1 MDSDFWNT
9 EFRQDPDYVDVADQI
24 LGPEV
29 RGLTLGTALDLGC
42 GSGKNALILAELG
55 WTVIGVDWAE
65 EAIRLARQATRGR
78 DLEATFIVADTTKW
92 TPGTQFNL
100 VVSTYTLPGG
110 ENSRHVLQT
119 AANAVAPVGTLI
131 IAEWDRSM
139 AEVWP
144 FAAEDLT
151 TPDEIAGVLRGLAVE
166 RAEVRRIDVFAKDDP
181 RASSGT
187 AANVAFVRARRRA
200 QRPGEPTSGP

>member
-1 MDSDFWNT
+1 MLTWPIRSSAPKSVTSRPARPSISAAARGRTPSYW
-9 EFRQDPDYVDVADQI
+9 PSLA
-24 LGPEV
+24 GPSS
-29 RGLTLGTALDLGC
+29 AF
-42 GSGKNALILAELG
+42 
-55 WTVIGVDWAE
+55 DWAE
-65 EAIRLARQATRGR
+65 EAIRLAKQAARGR

-100 VVSTYTLPGG
+100 VVSAYALPGG
-110 ENSRHVLQT
+110 ENSRRVLQT
-119 AANAVAPVGTLI
+119 AANAVAPAGTLI

-144 FAAEDLT
+144 CAAEDLT

-166 RAEVRRIDVFAKDDP
+166 RAEVRRIEAFAKDDP

-200 QRPGEPTSGP
+200 QRPDEPTSGP